1 MFAVPPQLT
10 RATSEFVRSFDRLLD
25 ARGHLFSQDDGPP
38 MPFEFSYNVADEEG
52 NTHQHQSSSDAS
64 GKRTGSYGYTNKDG
78 LFRLVEYEAD
88 ENGYRAVIK
97 TNEPGTATG
106 ESADAKFESSAP
118 APY

>member
-1 MFAVPPQLT
+1 QASIKIFVVLFLAVVALVH
-10 RATSEFVRSFDRLLD
+10 A
-25 ARGHLFSQDDGPP
+25 QDDGPP